1 MKLCLPVSA
10 PDGLDSLIEAHLPSA
25 EHLFIFDTQTRAFEE
40 IALREQ
46 GDESPKPQFDAV
58 LCSSID
64 RVTLRALL
72 EHNIAVYGM
81 DAPTVAQAIAQ
92 FENGELEAVQNAGHG
107 CGGGCGGHAAHAH
120 EHQNGGCGCG
130 GHAQEEPG
138 AGHGSCGGAGGC
150 GGGGCGGH
158 GHEHGHEH
166 GHDHEHGHGHEGGC
180 CASRSSQPHAAA
192 RRAPGDTLRIAVS
205 SQNRKTVTEHAGK
218 CRKFWIYE
226 IAQGKLASKTLLEL
240 PIEQSFHAAAE
251 DQPHPLDS
259 SHVLLTAGIGSGLQQ
274 RLLRRGIE
282 GVLTTE
288 TDPDRAVAAYL
299 ATQPTGHSAHSDHAE
314 TGVAS

>member
-46 GDESPKPQFDAV
+46 DDESPKPQFDAV

-81 DAPTVAQAIAQ
+81 DASTVAQAIAQ

-107 CGGGCGGHAAHAH
+107 CGGGCGGNAAHAH
-120 EHQNGGCGCG
+120 EHQGGGCGCG

-138 AGHGSCGGAGGC
+138 AGHGSCGGGAGGC

-158 GHEHGHEH
+158 EHGHEHEHEHGHE
-166 GHDHEHGHGHEGGC
+166 GGGC

-218 CRKFWIYE
+218 CRKFWVYRI
-226 IAQGKLASKTLLEL
+226 QGGQVAEKTLLEL
-240 PIEQSFHAAAE
+240 PIEQSFHETPA
-251 DQPHPLDS
+251 DQAHPLDGV
-259 SHVLLTAGIGSGLQQ
+259 HALIAGSMGDGMKQ
-274 RLLRRGIE
+274 RLVQNGIRGL
-282 GVLTTE
+282 VTDMQ
-288 TDPDRAVAAYL
+288 DPDEVVAVFLERAIGIPRPVAA
-299 ATQPTGHSAHSDHAE
+299 
-314 TGVAS
+314 

>member
-46 GDESPKPQFDAV
+46 DDDSPKPQFDAV

-107 CGGGCGGHAAHAH
+107 CGGGCGGHAAH
-120 EHQNGGCGCG
+120 EHQGGGCG
-130 GHAQEEPG
+130 GHAQQDAG
-138 AGHGSCGGAGGC
+138 AAHGGCGGAGGC
-150 GGGGCGGH
+150 GGGGGGCGGH
-158 GHEHGHEH
+158 GHEHSHDHE
-166 GHDHEHGHGHEGGC
+166 HEHGHGHQGGGC
-180 CASRSSQPHAAA
+180 CASRSSQQHAAA

-240 PIEQSFHAAAE
+240 PIEQSFHVAAE

-299 ATQPTGHSAHSDHAE
+299 SAQTAHSDLAE
-314 TGVAS
+314 TDAAS

>member
-40 IALREQ
+40 IALRERS
-46 GDESPKPQFDAV
+46 DDASPKPQFDAV

-81 DAPTVAQAIAQ
+81 DASTVAQAIAQ
-92 FENGELEAVQNAGHG
+92 FENGELEAVKSAGHG
-107 CGGGCGGHAAHAH
+107 CGGGCGGNAAHAH
-120 EHQNGGCGCG
+120 AHRDGGCGCSG
-130 GHAQEEPG
+130 GHAHED
-138 AGHGSCGGAGGC
+138 HGSCGGAGGC

-158 GHEHGHEH
+158 GKEHGQATGGACGGH
-166 GHDHEHGHGHEGGC
+166 GHEHGHGHEGGGC
-180 CASRSSQPHAAA
+180 GASRNSRQHVAA
-192 RRAPGDTLRIAVS
+192 RRTPGDTLRIAVS

-240 PIEQSFHAAAE
+240 PIEQSFHVTAE

-299 ATQPTGHSAHSDHAE
+299 STQFATGLAP
-314 TGVAS
+314 